1 MKFKT
6 ILLAAAATVA
16 VTAGASTAWAQEEA
30 TEDARTLET
39 VVTIGTRVAN
49 RSALDT
55 AAPVDVI
62 SSEAIANIGV
72 GELNQALSVNLPS
85 FNFPR
90 PALNDGTDSV
100 RPATL
105 RGLSPD
111 QTLVLV
117 NGKRR
122 HTASL
127 VNVNGSIGR
136 GSSAVDMNTVP
147 SGAVGGIEVLRDG
160 ASALYGSD
168 AIAGVINV
176 RLREASSGGGAGV
189 SYGWRETEYTVPVNA
204 PTAPGVPNPGPT
216 ITRERS
222 DGHVLTLSGWKGFA
236 LGEDGFLTLS
246 GEYKDQQHSERS
258 GYDTR
263 PNYPGT

>member
-6 ILLAAAATVA
+6 LLLAAAATIA
-16 VTAGASTAWAQEEA
+16 VSAGASTAWAQEDA
-30 TEDARTLET
+30 PEDAARKLET

-49 RSALDT
+49 RTALDT
-55 AAPVDVI
+55 AAPVDIVAG
-62 SSEAIANIGV
+62 EALQNIGI
-72 GELNQALSVNLPS
+72 GELNQALSVQLPS

-105 RGLSPD
+105 RGLAPD

-122 HTASL
+122 NPASL

-136 GSSAVDMNTVP
+136 GSSAVDLNTIP
-147 SGAVGGIEVLRDG
+147 ALAVGGIEVLRDG

-176 RLREASSGGGAGV
+176 RLREANTGGGA
-189 SYGWRETEYTVPVNA
+189 
-204 PTAPGVPNPGPT
+204 
-216 ITRERS
+216 
-222 DGHVLTLSGWKGFA
+222 
-236 LGEDGFLTLS
+236 
-246 GEYKDQQHSERS
+246 
-258 GYDTR
+258 
-263 PNYPGT
+263 